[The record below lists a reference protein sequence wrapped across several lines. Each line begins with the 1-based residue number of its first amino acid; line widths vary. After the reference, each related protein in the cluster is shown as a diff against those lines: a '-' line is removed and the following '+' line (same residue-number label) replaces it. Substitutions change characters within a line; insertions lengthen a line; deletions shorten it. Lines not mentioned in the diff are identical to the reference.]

1 MVRIQKIIEYNTK
14 LTHLLLHSLKHLIMS
29 LWWHLIIYAVVSRTR
44 VVEAANAARLF
55 TFGEMIRAT
64 NNFSTEI
71 GRGGFGI
78 VFKGSLG
85 DGKFVAVKVLSD
97 ASQQGP
103 HEFLNEVL
111 S

>member
-1 MVRIQKIIEYNTK
+1 
-14 LTHLLLHSLKHLIMS
+14 MS
-29 LWWHLIIYAVVSRTR
+29 LWWHVIIYTVVSRTR

-55 TFGEMIRAT
+55 TFAEIVRAT

-78 VFKGSLG
+78 VYEGSLG
-85 DGKFVAVKVLSD
+85 GGKFVAIKVLSD
-97 ASQQGP
+97 ESQQGP